1 MLRRLG
7 YACLSTEH
15 GNLSPRGVIL
25 RNASP
30 ERLRELIKLNLMNL
44 AALLRFNA
52 ARDIRFF
59 RISSDVIP
67 FASHPVNEMAWWREF
82 ASELREIAV
91 IIRRE
96 DIRVSMHVGPY
107 TVLSSPNSQTLAASI
122 ADLEYHVRFL
132 DAVSFDLTHKIIVHG
147 GGVYGDKAASM
158 QRWSENVQR
167 LPVNIRN
174 RLTIENDERL
184 YGSADALALS
194 RDVGIPWVFDVF
206 HHRVFA
212 GENADVLE
220 PFELAAATWSPSDG
234 VPKIHYSSQAKDS
247 RPGAHADY
255 VLSAEFEVFLSLT
268 RDTPDFDCMLEAKA
282 KDCALLDLRR
292 DLHLSA

>member
-1 MLRRLG
+1 
-7 YACLSTEH
+7 
-15 GNLSPRGVIL
+15 VIL

-30 ERLRELIKLNLMNL
+30 ERLRDLIKLNLTNL
-44 AALLRFNA
+44 ATLLRLNA
-52 ARDIRFF
+52 ARDIRLF

-67 FASHPVNEMAWWREF
+67 FASHPINDVPWWREF
-82 ASELREIAV
+82 ASELWEIAE
-91 IIRRE
+91 IIRGE

-107 TVLSSPNSQTLAASI
+107 TVLSSPNMQTLAASV
-122 ADLEYHVRFL
+122 ADLEYHARFL
-132 DAVSFDLTHKIIVHG
+132 DSVSFDVTHKVIVHG

-167 LPVNIRN
+167 LPLNIRN

-184 YGSADALALS
+184 YGSEDALALS
-194 RDVGIPWVFDVF
+194 RNVGIPWVFDVF

-212 GENADVLE
+212 GEKEDVRVPLR
-220 PFELAAATWSPSDG
+220 LAAATWSPMDG

-255 VLSAEFEVFLSLT
+255 VLAAEFEAFLSVT
-268 RDTPDFDCMLEAKA
+268 GDTADFDCMLEAKA

-292 DLHLSA
+292 DLRLSA